1 MSAKIREADE
11 ENGLV
16 DLRGRR
22 GREELRETLTYIH
35 HQVQNRYLTGSN
47 RTAEGARP
55 GTLGQPEG

>member
-35 HQVQNRYLTGSN
+35 HQV
-47 RTAEGARP
+47 
-55 GTLGQPEG
+55 